1 MFPVERDEV
10 YMQILW
16 KKYTK
21 ENFEINLDE
30 CGIEQGIPGFGYK
43 YEVLKNVVIHYVSN
57 GKGTFKVN
65 NKIFNLKQGDI
76 FIILKGMNVE
86 YMASMDDPWE
96 YYWIGFSGSNSIEY
110 LNRTSIID
118 SYVVTCTEDSKIPN
132 IILNMCDISKNY
144 NPSSSDD
151 IVLLRELYSLLC
163 TFIKEFPKEFEYK
176 DKELHTYI
184 QDAINF
190 INSNYMNSI
199 TVNEIANNVN
209 LSRSYLYKMFIKN
222 LKVSPQKYLI
232 NLRMYKATLLLK
244 NTKLPIGEVANK
256 VGYTDSLLF
265 SKTFSKYFSVSPLNY
280 RNNKLS
286 NK

>member
-1 MFPVERDEV
+1 
-10 YMQILW
+10 MQILW

-21 ENFEINLDE
+21 ENFEMNLDE

-43 YEVLKNVVIHYVSN
+43 YEVLKNAVIHYVSK

-118 SYVVTCTEDSKIPN
+118 SYAVTCKEDSKISS
-132 IILNMCDISKNY
+132 IILNMCEISKNY

-151 IVLLRELYSLLC
+151 IVLLRELYSLLY

-184 QDAINF
+184 QEAINF

-199 TVNEIANNVN
+199 TINEVANHVN

-256 VGYTDSLLF
+256 VGYSDSLLF
-265 SKTFSKYFSVSPLNY
+265 SKTFSKYFSMSPLNY
-280 RNNKLS
+280 RNNKLN

>member
-1 MFPVERDEV
+1 
-10 YMQILW
+10 MQILW

-21 ENFEINLDE
+21 ENFEVNLDE

-43 YEVLKNVVIHYVSN
+43 YEVLKNSVIHYVTK
-57 GKGTFKVN
+57 GCGTFKFN
-65 NKIFNLKQGDI
+65 NKVYNLKEGDI
-76 FIILKGMNVE
+76 FILLKGMDVE
-86 YMASMDDPWE
+86 YMASIDDPWE
-96 YYWIGFSGSNSIEY
+96 YYWIGFSGSKVGEY

-118 SYVVTCTEDSKIPN
+118 SYVANCSGNSKIPN
-132 IILNMCDISKNY
+132 IIVNMCEISKTY
-144 NPSSSDD
+144 NPSNSDD
-151 IVLLRELYSLLC
+151 IVLLKELYSLLY
-163 TFIKEFPKEFEYK
+163 TLIKEFPKPFEYK

-184 QDAINF
+184 QDAIDF

-199 TVNEIANNVN
+199 TVHEIAEHVN

-222 LKVSPQKYLI
+222 LKISPQKYLI

-256 VGYTDSLLF
+256 VGYADSLLF

-280 RNNKLS
+280 RNNKV
-286 NK
+286 NKD